1 MTTAPT
7 APVSPTATATASPA
21 GPATATPTAQPDD
34 CLAADFYQYEAL
46 LPDDEREIL
55 LKARA
60 FLRKDIKPLVNEYWG
75 RGEFPFEM
83 IEKFRASGL
92 AALAY
97 EGYGEHKPATSHLL
111 GGMLATELGRV
122 DASTATFFGVHNGLA
137 FYSIHYGGDQEQRD
151 RFLPAMASMDKIG
164 AFALTEP
171 LGGSDVSGGMRTTAR
186 REGDEWILDGAK
198 KWIGNAT
205 FADYVVVFAR
215 DVDDNKVKAFVVEK
229 GTPGF
234 RPEKIEGKIA
244 LRIVQNAEITLTG
257 VRVPEA
263 NRLHNIRGFRDVA
276 EILRVTRG
284 GVAWQ
289 ALGVM
294 IGAYELALDYAKE
307 RTAFGRPIAKFQLVQ
322 DLLVK
327 SLGNITACWGMLVQ
341 LARLQDQG
349 VFRDE
354 QSALAKEY
362 VAARMRESVAW
373 CREIFGGNGIV
384 LDHDVAR
391 FFSDAEAL
399 YSYEGTH
406 QMQTLIVGKSITG
419 HSAFV
424 G

>member
-1 MTTAPT
+1 MTTTAPV
-7 APVSPTATATASPA
+7 AHLDY
-21 GPATATPTAQPDD
+21 QLD
-34 CLAADFYQYEAL
+34 ADFYLYESL
-46 LPDDEREIL
+46 LPDEERKIL
-55 LKARA
+55 LKARS
-60 FLRKDIKPLVNEYWG
+60 FLRDEVAPLVNEAWSKAELP
-75 RGEFPFEM
+75 REL
-83 IEKFRASGL
+83 IDKFRDSGL

-97 EGYGEHKPATSHLL
+97 EGYGEHRPAVSNLL
-111 GGMLATELGRV
+111 SGMLAMELGRV
-122 DASTATFFGVHNGLA
+122 DASCATFFGVHNGLG
-137 FYSIHYGGDQEQRD
+137 FYSVFYGGDQEQRD
-151 RFLPAMASMDKIG
+151 RFLPAMATMDKIG

-171 LGGSDVSGGMRTTAR
+171 DGGSDVSGGMRTTAR
-186 REGDEWILDGAK
+186 REGDTWILDGAK

-215 DVDDNKVKAFVVEK
+215 DADDDEVKAFVVEK

-234 RPEKIEGKIA
+234 EPVKIEGKIA

-263 NRLHNIRGFRDVA
+263 NRLQNMKGFRDVA
-276 EILRVTRG
+276 EILRQTRA

-307 RTAFGRPIAKFQLVQ
+307 RVAFGRPIAQFQLVQ

-327 SLGNITACWGMLVQ
+327 SVGNITACWGMLVQ

-349 VFRDE
+349 IFRDE
-354 QSALAKEY
+354 QSALAKDY
-362 VAARMRESVAW
+362 VAARMREVVGWA
-373 CREIFGGNGIV
+373 REIFGGNGILV
-384 LDHDVAR
+384 DYDVAR

>member
-7 APVSPTATATASPA
+7 APVSPTATASPA
-21 GPATATPTAQPDD
+21 DPATVPPTPQPDD

-46 LPDDEREIL
+46 LPDEEREIL

-97 EGYGEHKPATSHLL
+97 EGYGEHKPAASHLL

-186 REGDEWILDGAK
+186 REGDDWILDGAK

>member
-1 MTTAPT
+1 MTTST
-7 APVSPTATATASPA
+7 
-21 GPATATPTAQPDD
+21 TPLAHLDD
-34 CLAADFYQYEAL
+34 QLTADFYLYETL
-46 LPDDEREIL
+46 LSDEERRIL
-55 LKARA
+55 VKART
-60 FLRKDIKPLVNEYWG
+60 FLREEIKPLVNEYWG
-75 RGEFPFEM
+75 RGEFPYEL
-83 IEKFRASGL
+83 IEKFRGSGL

-97 EGYGEHKPATSHLL
+97 EGYGEHQPAASHLL
-111 GGMLATELGRV
+111 SGMLATELGHV
-122 DASTATFFGVHNGLA
+122 DASVATFFGVHNGLG
-137 FYSIHYGGDQEQRD
+137 FYSIYYGGDQEQRD
-151 RFLPAMASMDKIG
+151 RWLPAMATMEKIG

-171 LGGSDVSGGMRTTAR
+171 LGGSDVSGGMRTTAK
-186 REGDEWILDGAK
+186 REGDTWILNGAK

-215 DVDDNKVKAFVVEK
+215 DVDDNKVKGFVVEK

-234 RPEKIEGKIA
+234 QPVKIEGKIA
-244 LRIVQNAEITLTG
+244 LRIVQNAEITLTD

-263 NRLHNIRGFRDVA
+263 NRLQNIKGFRDVA
-276 EILRVTRG
+276 ELLRQTRS

-307 RTAFGRPIAKFQLVQ
+307 RIAFGRPIAKFQMVQ

-327 SLGNITACWGMLVQ
+327 SLGNITASWGMLVQ

-349 VFRDE
+349 IFRDE
-354 QSALAKEY
+354 HSALAKEY
-362 VAARMRESVAW
+362 VAARMREVVAW
-373 CREIFGGNGIV
+373 SRELFGGNGIL
-384 LDHDVAR
+384 LDYDVAR

-419 HSAFV
+419 QSAFV
-424 G
+424 